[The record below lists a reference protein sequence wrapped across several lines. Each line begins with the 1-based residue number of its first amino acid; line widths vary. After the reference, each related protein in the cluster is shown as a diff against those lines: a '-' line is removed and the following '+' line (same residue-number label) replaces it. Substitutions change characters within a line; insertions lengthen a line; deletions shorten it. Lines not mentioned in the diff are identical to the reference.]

1 MEDFWAI
8 YNNIQLAS
16 KLSSGCD
23 YALFKVSSASPT
35 PWDTVGLISSK
46 LPPSQRV

>member
-1 MEDFWAI
+1 M
-8 YNNIQLAS
+8 QLAS

-35 PWDTVGLISSK
+35 PQDTVGLISSK
-46 LPPSQRV
+46 LPPSQGV